1 MAIGEKNFRK
11 NLGKMM
17 LVGGEL
23 LRQGVI
29 KDLGED
35 LSIHRL
41 MVQQILGGDFQFPA
55 AAGEDLFAP
64 GICGINQRADL
75 LVNNGGHLL
84 GVGLGLGHG
93 AADKHLVMP
102 ALEYVLRITILR
114 AMEEAL

>member
-41 MVQQILGGDFQFPA
+41 MVQQILGGD
-55 AAGEDLFAP
+55 
-64 GICGINQRADL
+64 
-75 LVNNGGHLL
+75 
-84 GVGLGLGHG
+84 
-93 AADKHLVMP
+93 
-102 ALEYVLRITILR
+102 
-114 AMEEAL
+114 